1 MRELKSIEERI
12 LDRALYVMGL
22 NNTCK
27 ISIRAIAKEA
37 GVNVSAINY
46 YFRTKEEMLRMVKE
60 FYIENTLTVSAILD
74 SDEYDH
80 EEKLILAANE
90 IMEYSLRFPG
100 NSVIYRDSL
109 KQADVDE
116 TSRRIISLSLSLRTR
131 ISGLLS
137 NLIQGD
143 EVSRHYKNLMFMTSM
158 SYPFEQDGI
167 YDTGGTLLNEKES
180 RMAYLTLLIKALKS
194 V

>member
-12 LDRALYVMGL
+12 LDRALYLMGL

-37 GVNVSAINY
+37 NVNVSAINY

-60 FYIENTLTVSAILD
+60 FYIENTLAVSAILD
-74 SDEYDH
+74 NEEYDD
-80 EEKLILAANE
+80 EQKLILAANE

-100 NSVIYRDSL
+100 NSVIYRDSVN
-109 KQADVDE
+109 QAEVDE
-116 TSRRIISLSLSLRTR
+116 TSNRIIHLSLDLRAR
-131 ISGLLS
+131 LSRLLL
-137 NLIQGD
+137 NVIPGD
-143 EVSRHYKNLMFMTSM
+143 EAGIQYKNLIFMSSM
-158 SYPFEQDGI
+158 SYPIEQDGI
-167 YDTGGTLLNEKES
+167 YDSSGTLLIEKEA
-180 RMAYLTLLIKALKS
+180 RMAYLSLLIKALKS